1 MWKETLQ
8 QILQHLRVPNTDQL
22 IEEYRAAYSQPHR
35 RYHNL
40 EHVNYLLSALTAVPQ
55 PSPALLMAALYH
67 FFFYDATRDDNEK
80 RSADYLRTKLQA
92 AGVNANFIDAVTAIM
107 LAPINSVDMSF
118 SSVESQ
124 HLADAD
130 MSIYG
135 ESPEV
140 YNRYIAAVREEFGN
154 LGDFNWYQTRVRFL
168 LGLLKQNRIFH
179 TEEFYSK
186 FEKHARSNM
195 ATELITMID
204 SYERTILRQNQP
216 AGVA

>member
-8 QILQHLRVPNTDQL
+8 QILQHLRVPNADAM

-40 EHVNYLLSALTAVPQ
+40 EHVNYLLTALTSVPQ
-55 PSPALLMAALYH
+55 PSPALLMAAMYH
-67 FFFYDATRDDNEK
+67 FFFYDAASDDNEK
-80 RSADYLRTKLQA
+80 RSADYLRAKLQA
-92 AGVNANFIDAVTAIM
+92 AGVNAAFTDAVIAIM
-107 LAPINSVDMSF
+107 LAPVNSVDMSF
-118 SSVESQ
+118 ASLEAQ

-135 ESPEV
+135 EAPEV
-140 YNRYIAAVREEFGN
+140 YARYVAAVREEFGN
-154 LGDFNWYQTRVRFL
+154 IGDFAWYQTRTRFL
-168 LGLLKQNRIFH
+168 LSLLKQTRIYH

-186 FEKHARSNM
+186 YEKHTRSNI

-204 SYERTILRQNQP
+204 SYERTILRQGQP